1 MEEKNQSINEDKLTE
16 GVCDSQD
23 TCKPEKK
30 SGMSEDWLSLWLG
43 LIIFVFSL
51 GIFVGFDLLGWGIST
66 KVWIEPAKALAPV
79 SKVFCGVKGEIT
91 KVDRQKLTIKKAD
104 GTEEVISAKNTN
116 EITVGAP
123 YEKKGMPGVT
133 SLFLTYLALMVIMG
147 IGARLLGA
155 PVGKFVLG
163 FTIVFWISFCCWF
176 FGNYAYIAATK
187 NQLKQFNIPW
197 SLSLTGEAGFII
209 ALLVGL
215 LIGNFFPKL
224 SKILQEAT
232 RPELYIKTAIV
243 IMGASLGV
251 KAAESFGLAT
261 NVMFRGL
268 CAIVEAYLIYWAVV
282 YFVARKYFKFN
293 REWAAPLASG
303 ISICGVSAAIATGAA
318 IRARP
323 IVPIMVSSLVVI
335 FAVVEMLIL
344 PFLAQTTLWKEPLVA
359 GAWMGL
365 AVKTDGGAVASG
377 AITDA
382 LIRAKAF
389 DVAGVAYQEGWIT
402 MTATTVKIFI
412 DIFIGVWAF
421 LLAIIWCSK
430 IECKEGQAV
439 RVIEIWHRFPKFV
452 IGYALTFFILLIICW
467 PASSQISSKE
477 KESKSLTQEI
487 TRLEAKLAVN
497 ADLVAQVIIQG
508 QINQRKE
515 QLAGINAST
524 KKPKETISKAKTS
537 TEESN
542 VFRVLFFVL
551 TFFTIGIVS
560 NFKKLWEEG
569 IGKLAA
575 VYILCLFGFIIWIG
589 LFISWLFFHG
599 VKPPLITG

>member
-1 MEEKNQSINEDKLTE
+1 MEEKKQSINEDKLTE
-16 GVCDSQD
+16 GLCDSPD

-30 SGMSEDWLSLWLG
+30 SGLSEDWLSLWLG
-43 LIIFVFSL
+43 LLIFLFSL
-51 GIFVGFDLLGWGIST
+51 GIFGGFDLLGWGIST
-66 KVWIEPAKALAPV
+66 KVWIDPAKALAPV

-91 KVDRQKLTIKKAD
+91 KVDSQKLTIKKAD

-116 EITVGAP
+116 EIIVGAP

-209 ALLVGL
+209 ALLAGL

-261 NVMFRGL
+261 NIMFRGL

-282 YFVARKYFKFN
+282 YFVARKYFKFS

-323 IVPIMVSSLVVI
+323 VVPIMVSSLVVI

-344 PFLAQTTLWKEPLVA
+344 PFLAQATLWKEPLVA

-389 DVAGVAYQEGWIT
+389 DVAGVSYQEGWIT

-430 IECKEGQAV
+430 IECKEGQTV
-439 RVIEIWHRFPKFV
+439 RMIEIWHRFPKFV

-487 TRLEAKLAVN
+487 TAFGSKTHS
-497 ADLVAQVIIQG
+497 
-508 QINQRKE
+508 QRRSRFPS
-515 QLAGINAST
+515 GY
-524 KKPKETISKAKTS
+524 P
-537 TEESN
+537 
-542 VFRVLFFVL
+542 
-551 TFFTIGIVS
+551 G
-560 NFKKLWEEG
+560 
-569 IGKLAA
+569 
-575 VYILCLFGFIIWIG
+575 
-589 LFISWLFFHG
+589 
-599 VKPPLITG
+599 PD